1 MKSELEISLPGSSKP
16 SSGFFPLE
24 AFGTENK
31 NETYSVTL
39 TPPDKVSNTRPN
51 TTGDDQRG
59 LSAGDN

>member
-16 SSGFFPLE
+16 SSGFFLLA

-39 TPPDKVSNTRPN
+39 TPPHKVSNTRQEK
-51 TTGDDQRG
+51 TGDDQG
-59 LSAGDN
+59 G